1 MPFKPGNNANPGGRP
16 RKTKEQV
23 ELEKRCQEYMAK
35 EGWVALLEM
44 AKHRD
49 AKVKQW
55 ALSTMLDRGFGKP
68 TEVLD
73 VTTRDE
79 SAYSPDELANSI
91 TELIAGEK
99 AKGDGASIPSEGTA

>member
-23 ELEKRCQEYMAK
+23 ELEKRCQEYVATD
-35 EGWVALLEM
+35 GWKALKEM
-44 AKHRD
+44 ANHRD
-49 AKVKQW
+49 VKVKQW
-55 ALSTMLDRGFGKP
+55 AISTILDRGFGKP

-79 SAYSPDELANSI
+79 SIYSPESIAESI
-91 TELIAGEK
+91 TELIAGEA
-99 AKGDGASIPSEGTA
+99 AKGDGVSQPNEGTA